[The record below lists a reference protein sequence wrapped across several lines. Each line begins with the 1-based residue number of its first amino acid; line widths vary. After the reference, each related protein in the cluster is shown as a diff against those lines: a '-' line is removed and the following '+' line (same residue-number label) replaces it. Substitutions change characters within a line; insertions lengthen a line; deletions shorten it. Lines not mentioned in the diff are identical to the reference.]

1 MRLIEANSLRDRA
14 SEYALSNDEY
24 ERFCKIIEGEPT
36 AYDVDAVV
44 KELED
49 SIVCG
54 MFGARFDKDEME
66 IIDIVKRGCAE

>member
-1 MRLIEANSLRDRA
+1 MGRLIDANSLRDRA
-14 SEYALSNDEY
+14 SEYALSSDEY

-49 SIVCG
+49 SIICG
-54 MFGARFDKDEME
+54 MFGAGFDKDEME
-66 IIDIVKRGCAE
+66 IIDIVKRGCE